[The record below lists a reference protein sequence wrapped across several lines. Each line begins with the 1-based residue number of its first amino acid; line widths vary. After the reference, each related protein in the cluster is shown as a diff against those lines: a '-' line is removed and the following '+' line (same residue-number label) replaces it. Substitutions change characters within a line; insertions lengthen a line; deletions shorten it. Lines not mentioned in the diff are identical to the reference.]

1 MACGLGVPFVED
13 IDDPK
18 LLFILAVKAIVV
30 IVDSDKANVIFGKG
44 QLDIPP
50 GLDIISAET
59 G

>member
-30 IVDSDKANVIFGKG
+30 IVDSDKANIFVTFLKF
-44 QLDIPP
+44 LPM
-50 GLDIISAET
+50 S
-59 G
+59 